1 MQRREERQSEK
12 RQFNRKLNK
21 HTSFK
26 DGQVRSVNRAL
37 TILNTLA
44 EHDAGLTLK
53 DLAPMVDLPA
63 ATIHR
68 LLTTLQSEHYVYFDN
83 ESRLWSIGLQVHIIA
98 NSSDKHY
105 KQAAPKVPPDNGA
118 KYGGQTNSNAK

>member
-1 MQRREERQSEK
+1 MTQRREDRQSEK
-12 RQFNRKLNK
+12 PQFNRTLNK
-21 HTSFK
+21 RTSSK

-37 TILNTLA
+37 TILNALA
-44 EHDAGLTLK
+44 EHGAGLKLK

-63 ATIHR
+63 STIHR

-98 NSSDKHY
+98 ISSDKHFE
-105 KQAAPKVPPDNGA
+105 QAAPEGPQDNG
-118 KYGGQTNSNAK
+118 G